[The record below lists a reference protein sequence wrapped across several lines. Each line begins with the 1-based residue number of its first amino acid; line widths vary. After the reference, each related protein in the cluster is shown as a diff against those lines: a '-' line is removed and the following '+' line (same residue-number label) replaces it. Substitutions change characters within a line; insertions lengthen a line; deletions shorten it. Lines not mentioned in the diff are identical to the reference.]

1 LQEGWICVNT
11 ISHIFFCT
19 GFRVHIQMQ
28 QQAAH
33 RWRERFP
40 VGERGAQPAL
50 CPRVAECNGDD
61 AGGPSMLPRDRAR
74 RDAHADAMAHHRAQ
88 AFKGLHADAHVERAS
103 GLCRQLFD
111 IGLQRIAVGQGN
123 EGLAQHIAEVERT
136 PRGEAMACRQH
147 HHQRVFGNDMTT
159 QSIGGNGITDDAG
172 LCLAGTDRAH
182 DFIAG
187 AFVQFHAQARAL
199 CQPWGQPR
207 GQVVGQ
213 CRGVGVQVQRAA
225 RTVGERLQFAAQ
237 LRLLLQDQARVMGQC
252 GTRFGEADAARV
264 TGEQRRASV
273 GFDGAQAFA
282 GRSQCQ
288 IRLHRAGSDAAGFG
302 HRQEQAQIGNVQ
314 THVVCSA
321 RPCLRLVRRRR
332 REDRIVRACGAGS
345 NGGMNETTYFYG
357 LLVVVF
363 VLAGV
368 VKGVTGMGLPTVAMG
383 LLGGALSPVAAASML
398 FIPTFV
404 TNAWQLLSGPSL
416 GRTLRRLW
424 PMMLA
429 VVVVTLGSA
438 ALLVRVDRDASRAA
452 LGVALVVY
460 ALYALVA
467 PVFRVP
473 QRRERWLG
481 PLVGAVSGVVTG
493 ATGVFVMP
501 AVPYLQSLGLQREE
515 LVQALGLAFTVSTIS
530 LTTGLVLNGAF
541 GVQQLGLSALAVLP
555 ALLGMWLGQVIRQ
568 RISAR
573 VFRACFLG
581 FLLLLGLELMLRSWW

>member
-1 LQEGWICVNT
+1 
-11 ISHIFFCT
+11 
-19 GFRVHIQMQ
+19 
-28 QQAAH
+28 
-33 RWRERFP
+33 
-40 VGERGAQPAL
+40 
-50 CPRVAECNGDD
+50 
-61 AGGPSMLPRDRAR
+61 
-74 RDAHADAMAHHRAQ
+74 
-88 AFKGLHADAHVERAS
+88 
-103 GLCRQLFD
+103 
-111 IGLQRIAVGQGN
+111 
-123 EGLAQHIAEVERT
+123 
-136 PRGEAMACRQH
+136 
-147 HHQRVFGNDMTT
+147 
-159 QSIGGNGITDDAG
+159 
-172 LCLAGTDRAH
+172 
-182 DFIAG
+182 
-187 AFVQFHAQARAL
+187 
-199 CQPWGQPR
+199 
-207 GQVVGQ
+207 
-213 CRGVGVQVQRAA
+213 
-225 RTVGERLQFAAQ
+225 
-237 LRLLLQDQARVMGQC
+237 
-252 GTRFGEADAARV
+252 
-264 TGEQRRASV
+264 
-273 GFDGAQAFA
+273 
-282 GRSQCQ
+282 
-288 IRLHRAGSDAAGFG
+288 
-302 HRQEQAQIGNVQ
+302 
-314 THVVCSA
+314 
-321 RPCLRLVRRRR
+321 
-332 REDRIVRACGAGS
+332 
-345 NGGMNETTYFYG
+345 MNETTYFYG

-424 PMMLA
+424 PMMLS

-473 QRRERWLG
+473 QRSERWLG

-501 AVPYLQSLGLQREE
+501 SVPYLQSLGLQREE